1 MWLGVGCIVSHVV
14 RGEAMKVISEQR
26 QEAIKKRQ
34 RQDVGYRN
42 FNRMLDLILQERV
55 NRYVNA
61 KNQLELSEGRGEGDS
76 NTGLS

>member
-1 MWLGVGCIVSHVV
+1 LWLGVGCIVSHVV
-14 RGEAMKVISEQR
+14 RGEDMKIVSKQR
-26 QEAIKKRQ
+26 QEVLDKRQ
-34 RQDVGYRN
+34 RRDVGYRN
-42 FNRMLDLILQERV
+42 FNRMLDLILQEGV

>member
-1 MWLGVGCIVSHVV
+1 MWLSVGCIVSVV
-14 RGEAMKVISEQR
+14 IRGEDMSNRVSETTQ
-26 QEAIKKRQ
+26 KKRQ
-34 RQDVGYRN
+34 RLDVGYRN
-42 FNRMLDLILQERV
+42 FNRMLDLILQEGV